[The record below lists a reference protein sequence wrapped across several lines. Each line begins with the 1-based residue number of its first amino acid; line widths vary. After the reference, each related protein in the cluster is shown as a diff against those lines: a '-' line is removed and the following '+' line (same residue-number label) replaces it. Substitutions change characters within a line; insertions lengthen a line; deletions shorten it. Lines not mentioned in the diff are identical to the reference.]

1 MNANTSETKTVGV
14 NSIKC
19 TKTLMKDRA
28 EVEKILQEKTETL
41 VGGKTIGPL
50 YEAGLVSGVELGIKM
65 TLDLIYGNVEN
76 SLINALYKTL
86 LWTKNYKK

>member
-28 EVEKILQEKTETL
+28 EVEKTETL

-50 YEAGLVSGVELGIKM
+50 YEAGLVSG
-65 TLDLIYGNVEN
+65 N
-76 SLINALYKTL
+76 SLVIDFDL
-86 LWTKNYKK
+86 LDSILDKR

>member
-1 MNANTSETKTVGV
+1 MNANTSETETVGV

-28 EVEKILQEKTETL
+28 EVDDTYDFIR
-41 VGGKTIGPL
+41 
-50 YEAGLVSGVELGIKM
+50 
-65 TLDLIYGNVEN
+65 GNQPEITVEN

-86 LWTKNYKK
+86 LWTKNYKKT